1 MELLCNLSCKHERPL
16 CTHKALW
23 AGPVLLQKEMNIS
36 EMMFLSSVCFGV
48 LSPSLP
54 RLSSHLSGSVHSMGL
69 MEAHHHPLKC
79 KHMVGQWWAKM
90 EM

>member
-1 MELLCNLSCKHERPL
+1 MELFCNLSCKHERPL

-23 AGPVLLQKEMNIS
+23 AGPVLLQKEM
-36 EMMFLSSVCFGV
+36 MFIFSVCLGV

-54 RLSSHLSGSVHSMGL
+54 RLSSHLSGSHGMGL

-79 KHMVGQWWAKM
+79 KHVVGQWWAKM